1 MKKINIG
8 ILAHVDAGKTTLS
21 EALLYKTGQI
31 RKLGR
36 VDHKDAFLDTDSMER
51 DRGITIFSKQAR
63 IKTQEMD
70 ITLLDTPGHVDFS
83 AEMERTLEVLD
94 YAILVISGTDK
105 VQSHTR
111 TVWKLLKH
119 YNVPTFIFVNKMDL
133 VGADKEEVL
142 KDLKSGLSNE
152 CVDFSVLFEENSGNS
167 DKLNDFEEEIAV
179 SDEQL
184 LDTYMESGELS
195 LEDIATVISQR
206 KVFPCVF
213 GSALKVEGVEELYS
227 IIEKYTIQP
236 KYQSEFGAKIYKIG
250 HDDSGKRLTFLKV
263 TGGSLKVKDL
273 IEYADLSKK
282 ESTEESVEDEIAT
295 IAEKIDQIRIY
306 SGEKFEAVDMVEA
319 GTVCAVIGLTKT
331 QAGMGLG
338 FEKNER
344 ETILEPVL
352 NYQVFFPDN
361 ITKTQMLQNL
371 RVLEEEDPK
380 LNVVWNEELKEIH
393 VQLMGPVQIEVLT
406 HLVKER
412 FDISVSFGEGSIVYK
427 ETVAEP
433 VEGVGHFE
441 PLRHYAEVHLLIEPG
456 ERGSGVTVASSCSTD
471 ILELNWQRLITTHI
485 EEKEHKGVLTGSG
498 LTDVKITIL
507 TGRAH
512 QKHTEGGDFRQA
524 TYRAIRNGLMK
535 AQNVL
540 LEPYFK
546 FEIEVPKENL
556 GRALS
561 DMEQNFA
568 KYNSPEFL
576 QINGEEWTRLT
587 GKVPVSTVTNYKS
600 ILNEYT
606 SGRGKIMLNL
616 DGYDICHNPEEV
628 IAKRAY
634 NPEMD
639 LRNTAD
645 SVFCA
650 HGAGFVVPWSEV
662 ENYMHLDYVY
672 KGGQL
677 DYSGYEDELENF
689 DVQAFTALSKR
700 KEEEKRKLEKMNS
713 YEVDAELQS
722 IYQRE
727 FGMNKDDMLDYE
739 RKKASGSRKWGKKN
753 KDENKNS
760 SKPQK
765 VKIDKHGNP
774 IYPKKDHRGSLL
786 LVDGYNI
793 IFDWKNLKD
802 LANINMDS
810 ARDKLLDI
818 LADYQGFKHCDI
830 MVVFDAY
837 KIKGNPGK
845 KVKYHGI
852 DVVYTKQDEKA
863 DTFIERTVN
872 NLKSKYNITVASS
885 DGLVQL
891 TCLKFGALRLSAR
904 LLEKEIE
911 AVHGAGMEEYMENK
925 KNK

>member
-1 MKKINIG
+1 MKRINIG

-36 VDHKDAFLDTDSMER
+36 VDHKDAFLDTDSMEK
-51 DRGITIFSKQAR
+51 DRGITIFSKQAK
-63 IKTQEMD
+63 IKTKEMD

-105 VQSHTR
+105 IQSHTR

-133 VGADKEEVL
+133 VGANKEEVL
-142 KDLKSGLSNE
+142 SELKGGLSNE
-152 CVDFSVLFEENSGNS
+152 CVDFSVLFDNDGAKS
-167 DKLNDFEEEIAV
+167 DKKNEWEEEIAV
-179 SDEQL
+179 SDESL
-184 LDTYMESGELS
+184 LEKYMETGA
-195 LEDIATVISQR
+195 LEEKDISKVVSQR
-206 KVFPCVF
+206 KVFPCIF
-213 GSALKVEGVEELYS
+213 GSALNLEGVEELFS
-227 IIEKYTIQP
+227 IIEKYTSCP
-236 KYQSEFGAKIYKIG
+236 KYGDEFGARIYKIG
-250 HDDSGKRLTFLKV
+250 HDVSGKRLTFLKV
-263 TGGSLKVKDL
+263 TGGTIKVKDL
-273 IEYADLSKK
+273 IEYTDNRRSEN
-282 ESTEESVEDEIAT
+282 ESDDTENT

-306 SGEKFEAVDMVEA
+306 SGEKFEAVDEVCA
-319 GTVCAVIGLTKT
+319 GTVCAVVGLTKT

-338 FEKNER
+338 FENNER

-352 NYQVFFPDN
+352 NYQIFFPDN
-361 ITKTQMLQNL
+361 ITKNQMLQNL

-406 HLVKER
+406 HLIKER

-427 ETVAEP
+427 ETVAKP
-433 VEGVGHFE
+433 IEGVGHFE

-471 ILELNWQRLITTHI
+471 ILDLNWQRLITTHI

-535 AQNVL
+535 AKNLL
-540 LEPYFK
+540 LEPYFS
-546 FEIEVPKENL
+546 FEIEVPKENI

-568 KYNSPEFL
+568 KYNSPEFI

-600 ILNEYT
+600 VLNEYT
-606 SGRGKIMLNL
+606 SGRGRISLNL
-616 DGYDICHNPEEV
+616 EGYDICHNPQEV
-628 IAKRAY
+628 IAERAY

-650 HGAGFVVPWSEV
+650 HGAGFVVPWAEV

-672 KGGQL
+672 QGGEL
-677 DYSGYEDELENF
+677 NYSGYGDELENF
-689 DVQAFTALSKR
+689 DLQAFTALSKR
-700 KEEEKRKLEKMNS
+700 KEEEKRKFEKMNS
-713 YEVDAELQS
+713 YEVDAQLQS

-739 RKKASGSRKWGKKN
+739 RKKWMKKN
-753 KDENKNS
+753 KSDDNKVS
-760 SKPQK
+760 TVK
-765 VKIDKHGNP
+765 VKKDRHGNP
-774 IYPKKDHRGSLL
+774 IYKKNKEQILI
-786 LVDGYNI
+786 VDGYNI
-793 IFDWKNLKD
+793 IFGWPDLYE
-802 LANINMDS
+802 LANTNMDS
-810 ARDKLLDI
+810 ARDKLLDE
-818 LADYQGFKHCDI
+818 LANYQGFKHCEI
-830 MVVFDAY
+830 IVVFDAY
-837 KIKGNPGK
+837 KNKNNPGK
-845 KVKYHGI
+845 HNMYHNI
-852 DVVYTKQDEKA
+852 NVVYTKEDEKA
-863 DTFIERTVN
+863 DTYIERKVN
-872 NLKSKYNITVASS
+872 ELKDKYNITVASS

-891 TCLKFGALRLSAR
+891 TTMKFGALRLSAR
-904 LLEKEIE
+904 LLKEEIE
-911 AVHGAGMEEYMENK
+911 AVCCNGMEQYRGSSNE
-925 KNK
+925 